1 MTLARLTPLV
11 LVALLAASCS
21 GKDKSSSPST
31 TATSSSSPSTTTTS
45 SSTTT
50 ETQPSATP
58 PANAGLTVG
67 QRDLYPLLSGSLA
80 RYVSKPVTATSAT
93 IVQVAGI
100 DSFWAGKNGNQQVLV
115 KINLK
120 GKRPPKLEEGEQ
132 VSFTG
137 RFVKAPKSPDSLGVK
152 AKTGAPQ
159 LARQGAYILV
169 PVSKLHLE

>member
-21 GKDKSSSPST
+21 GKDESSSPST
-31 TATSSSSPSTTTTS
+31 TTTATTTS

-50 ETQPSATP
+50 ETQPPATP

-67 QRDLYPLLSGSLA
+67 QRDLSPLLSGSLT
-80 RYVSKPVTATSAT
+80 RFISKPVTATSAT

-120 GKRPPKLEEGEQ
+120 GKRPPKLEEGRQ

-137 RFVKAPKSPDSLGVK
+137 RFVKAPRSPDSLGVK

-169 PVSKLHLE
+169 PVGKLHLQ